1 MTNAIEEAVRP
12 PSLLLLL
19 VSSIDTKSASFS
31 LGTTF
36 PAATL
41 LLRVDEAVA
50 DLLLEEL
57 LHVGLPLLQLL
68 RRALRRSRARTA
80 THREQQQLWGE
91 EEASCHR

>member
-1 MTNAIEEAVRP
+1 M
-12 PSLLLLL
+12 SLLLLL
-19 VSSIDTKSASFS
+19 VSSIDTKSAPLS

-36 PAATL
+36 PAAAL

-68 RRALRRSRARTA
+68 RQLHLLLDRLHQLRVHLWRDGGDLFSHLAATNDPSALFP
-80 THREQQQLWGE
+80 
-91 EEASCHR
+91 AS